1 MAYPDPAAAIPH
13 RAGRRG
19 GPAAG
24 WLRCGTRVNSGRRD
38 LNPPGSPP
46 ITGAGARAGRHR
58 PRRGG
63 TAMTDTYAAPE
74 LTEVGEFAAD
84 TLGLG
89 GVLYDAT
96 ARHSY

>member
-1 MAYPDPAAAIPH
+1 
-13 RAGRRG
+13 
-19 GPAAG
+19 
-24 WLRCGTRVNSGRRD
+24 
-38 LNPPGSPP
+38 
-46 ITGAGARAGRHR
+46 
-58 PRRGG
+58 
-63 TAMTDTYAAPE
+63 MTDTYAAPE